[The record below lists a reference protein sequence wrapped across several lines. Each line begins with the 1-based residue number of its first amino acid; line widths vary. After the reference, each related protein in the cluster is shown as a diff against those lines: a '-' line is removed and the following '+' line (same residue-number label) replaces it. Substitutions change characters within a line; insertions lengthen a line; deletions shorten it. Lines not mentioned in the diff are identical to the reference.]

1 MKISKGAIYLANLNP
16 QRKKEIGKVR
26 PVLVIQNDILY
37 ENGYPTTL
45 VMPLTTDLVDDS
57 YPLRYRITKRE
68 KLAEDSD
75 VLIAHV
81 RAIDNERFIEYLA
94 KVTEN
99 EMEEI
104 LKNLDVIIK

>member
-16 QRKKEIGKVR
+16 QRKKEVGKIR
-26 PVLVIQNDILY
+26 PVLVIQNDILF

-45 VMPLTTDLVDDS
+45 IMPLTTDLVDES

-68 KLAEDSD
+68 KLKEDSD

-81 RAIDNERFIEYLA
+81 RAIDNARFIEYLA
-94 KVTEN
+94 RVTPKEL
-99 EMEEI
+99 EEI
-104 LKNLDVIIK
+104 LQALDDIIK